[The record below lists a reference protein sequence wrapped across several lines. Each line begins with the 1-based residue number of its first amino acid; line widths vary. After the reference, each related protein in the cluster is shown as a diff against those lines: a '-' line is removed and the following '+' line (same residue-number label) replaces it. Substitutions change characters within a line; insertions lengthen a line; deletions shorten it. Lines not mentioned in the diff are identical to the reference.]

1 MGNKNI
7 GIKTKI
13 IVCLIAVLTAS
24 SVLGA
29 THYVPQ
35 GYASIQDAI
44 NACQD
49 FDTIVIAPGKYTGL
63 GNREINFRGK
73 AITVR
78 STDPADSQIV
88 SETIIDCG
96 GQGRGFVFYMG
107 EKADSTIS
115 GLTITNGYGIFGGA
129 IYCYNNSSPS
139 ITNCI
144 IKTNSAVYG
153 GGFACTGSNTKPKIT
168 NCIIRANTAMVGGG
182 AFYINVS
189 TPIIRN
195 CAISG
200 NTAPEG
206 AAFFSYNPGNPIIT
220 NCTMTQ
226 NTASGSTGVII
237 YCYESSNMAFTNS
250 IFWNNT
256 TANATQI
263 KVGNSGAATSIQIS
277 YCNIQ
282 GGKSNIT
289 LDENCTVEWGPGNI
303 DADPHFV
310 NSVSLTGNGALATG
324 DYHLLDESPCI
335 DAGDPDFVAEPS
347 ETDIDGNARIL
358 GMNIDIGADEF
369 VPPLNVVVKIT
380 PKTINPRSK
389 GGWII
394 CTIQFPNEYSVSK
407 VNTDTIVLEDIRPTS
422 YTIDEKANNL
432 LMKFDRSDPGIQE
445 LLKDLV
451 SEGSIP
457 LTASGALNDGTKF
470 EGSDTIGILKQGK

>member
-1 MGNKNI
+1 MESKS
-7 GIKTKI
+7 I
-13 IVCLIAVLTAS
+13 IITVCLIAALTAGYAT
-24 SVLGA
+24 GA
-29 THYVPQ
+29 TRYVPQ
-35 GYASIQDAI
+35 EHANIQDAI
-44 NACQD
+44 DACQD
-49 FDTIVIAPGKYTGL
+49 FDTVVIAPGKYTGL

-115 GLTITNGYGIFGGA
+115 GLTITNGYGLFGGA
-129 IYCYNNSSPS
+129 VYCYNNSSPS

-153 GGFACTGSNTKPKIT
+153 GGFACTGTNTKPKIS
-168 NCIIRANTAMVGGG
+168 NCSITANSTMVAGGS
-182 AFYINVS
+182 FYINVS
-189 TPIIRN
+189 SPIIRN
-195 CAISG
+195 CIISE

-206 AAFFSYNPGNPIIT
+206 AAFFSFNPGSPIVT
-220 NCTMTQ
+220 NCTISR

-237 YCYESSNMAFTNS
+237 YCYESSNMALMNS
-250 IFWNNT
+250 ILWNNT
-256 TANATQI
+256 TTNATQI
-263 KVGNSGAATSIQIS
+263 KVGNSGAATLIQIS

-282 GGKSNIT
+282 GGKDNIT
-289 LDENCTVEWGPGNI
+289 SDENCTVEWGPGNI
-303 DADPHFV
+303 DADPYFV
-310 NSVSLTGNGALATG
+310 NSVSLTGSESLATG

-358 GMNIDIGADEF
+358 GLKIDIGADEF
-369 VPPLNVVVKIT
+369 VPPLNVIVKIT

-389 GGWII
+389 GGWIN
-394 CTIQFPNEYSVSK
+394 CTIQFPNDYSVGDVDTESVLLNEK
-407 VNTDTIVLEDIRPTS
+407 VRPTS

-432 LMKFDRSDPGIQE
+432 IAKFERNDVDIKQ
-445 LLKDLV
+445 LLQDLV

-457 LTASGALNDGTKF
+457 LTASGTLNDGTRF